1 MRYFVVLAVISCLL
15 ALSNALTY
23 VSIQNLDQYEVVY
36 HATDNRCQTVSSRFS
51 GRHNWVATKGKM
63 TYYFSDSS
71 CKTQVYV
78 DPYANGNFAGVPSP
92 IKSFRTEVLYT
103 AMQQTTRQY
112 TDGFSDR
119 ENAFEN
125 KYIRDQEM
133 KKIQALRDQLEKA
146 KKQVDE
152 LEAKIGEHH
161 REATSKD
168 QKK

>member
-1 MRYFVVLAVISCLL
+1 MRYR
-15 ALSNALTY
+15 
-23 VSIQNLDQYEVVY
+23 Q
-36 HATDNRCQTVSSRFS
+36 
-51 GRHNWVATKGKM
+51 
-63 TYYFSDSS
+63 
-71 CKTQVYV
+71 
-78 DPYANGNFAGVPSP
+78 
-92 IKSFRTEVLYT
+92 RTLIAPVRA

-112 TDGFSDR
+112 TDKFSER
-119 ENAFEN
+119 ENAYEN

-161 REATSKD
+161 RESASKE

>member
-1 MRYFVVLAVISCLL
+1 MLRTIVQRQRSVI
-15 ALSNALTY
+15 APVRA
-23 VSIQNLDQYEVVY
+23 
-36 HATDNRCQTVSSRFS
+36 
-51 GRHNWVATKGKM
+51 
-63 TYYFSDSS
+63 
-71 CKTQVYV
+71 
-78 DPYANGNFAGVPSP
+78 
-92 IKSFRTEVLYT
+92 
-103 AMQQTTRQY
+103 AMQQSTRKY
-112 TDGFSDR
+112 TDGFSER

-161 REATSKD
+161 REATAKD